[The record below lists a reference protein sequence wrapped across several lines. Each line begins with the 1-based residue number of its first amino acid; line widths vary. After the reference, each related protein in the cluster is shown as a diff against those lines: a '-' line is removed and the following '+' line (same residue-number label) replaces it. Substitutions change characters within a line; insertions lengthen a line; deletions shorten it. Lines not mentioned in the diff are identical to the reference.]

1 MKKFLL
7 LFAALGFFGLAKA
20 QDGSGFRIGAH
31 GGLPIGNASDVWSF
45 NFGADVSYLF
55 EVAPRFQAG
64 LTSGYSHYL
73 GKDRQILSTVTVRI
87 SDLRLIPIAATGR
100 FEITPAFFVAGD
112 IGYGIF
118 VGDDEPSRGGGGFY
132 YQPKVGYSAPKFD
145 LYAGYKAIS
154 VDGKVG
160 SVNLGISFKF

>member
-1 MKKFLL
+1 MKKFI
-7 LFAALGFFGLAKA
+7 LFFVTLGFFGLAKA
-20 QDGSGFRIGAH
+20 QEGGGLRIGAH
-31 GGLPIGNASDVWSF
+31 GGLPVGNASDVWSF

-55 EVAPRFQAG
+55 EVAPRFHAG
-64 LTSGYSHYL
+64 LTSGYTHYL
-73 GKDRQILSTVTVRI
+73 GKDRQISSTLTVRI

-100 FEITPAFFVAGD
+100 FQITPDFFFAGD

-118 VGDDEPSRGGGGFY
+118 VGDIGLDDVGGSFY

-160 SVNLGISFKF
+160 SINLGISFKF